1 MPCRYFLYKEDN
13 LVYLESEALI
23 MFEAISLVIFAGV
36 MYFCL
41 VIAPSAVEFLGS
53 EEFKKSYLA
62 HLASEHLTTFG
73 K

>member
-1 MPCRYFLYKEDN
+1 M
-13 LVYLESEALI
+13 VYLESEALI

-41 VIAPSAVEFLGS
+41 VVAPSVVEFAGS
-53 EEFKKSYLA
+53 EEFKKSYLS
-62 HLASEHLTTFG
+62 HFASEHLTSYG

>member
-1 MPCRYFLYKEDN
+1 
-13 LVYLESEALI
+13 

-41 VIAPSAVEFLGS
+41 VVAPSVVEFAGS
-53 EEFKKSYLA
+53 EEFKKSYLS
-62 HLASEHLTTFG
+62 HFASEHLTSYG

>member
-1 MPCRYFLYKEDN
+1 M
-13 LVYLESEALI
+13 VYLESEALI

-41 VIAPSAVEFLGS
+41 VVAPTIVEFCGS
-53 EEFKKSYLA
+53 DEFKKSYLA

>member
-1 MPCRYFLYKEDN
+1 
-13 LVYLESEALI
+13 